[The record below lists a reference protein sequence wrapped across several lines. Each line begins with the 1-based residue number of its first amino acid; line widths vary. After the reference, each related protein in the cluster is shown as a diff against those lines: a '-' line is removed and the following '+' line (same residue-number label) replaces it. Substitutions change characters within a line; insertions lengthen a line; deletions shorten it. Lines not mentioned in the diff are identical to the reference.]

1 MFRRT
6 MNNIIRLETEFA
18 GRKLVLETG
27 RMAKQANGSVL
38 VQYGSTAVLVTATV
52 SKQRRE
58 GIDFFPL
65 VVDFVEKMYASGKI
79 PGGFYKREAK
89 PSTTAT
95 LTARLIDRP
104 IRPLFPEGF
113 RNEVQVIATVL
124 SYDKVNTP
132 DVLGII
138 GASAALSISDIPF
151 NGPVAAVNIGLLD
164 NQFVVNP
171 TVPQLEDSA
180 MEMCVAGKENAI
192 MMVEGGAQELTEKQM
207 IDALDYAHQEIKKL
221 LQFEQEFIQKAA
233 KPKGE
238 FEYDVKE
245 ENLIEKITE
254 LAEEK
259 IKKVVNIKTKKA
271 RQDALDE
278 IYEDVL
284 EYLEEN
290 LEEDEFEQKEA
301 QIKAVFDDL
310 VKKVVRAQIITHGKR
325 VDGRNLD
332 EIRPITCEI
341 DVLPATHGS
350 ALFTRGET
358 QSLGVVTLGTSADEK
373 VIDELD
379 EEYKK
384 KFYFH
389 YNFPPFSVGEVG
401 FLRSPGRRE
410 LGHGNLAERALQPV
424 IPHDEEKFPYTIRIV
439 SEILE
444 SNGSS
449 SMASVCSGTLA
460 LMAAGVPITKP
471 VAGVANGLIIEDGKY
486 VILTDI
492 IGLEDHYGDMD
503 FKVAGTDAGITALQ
517 MDIKVEGITKEI
529 MAEALQAAK
538 KARLFILNKIK
549 EVIAEPRP
557 EIAKTAPHIEVVKI
571 NPLKIGDV
579 IGPQGKIIKSIIEA
593 TGAVIN
599 IEDDGTIQIAS
610 QDESSIKAAKERVL
624 GLVAEPEIGKEYLG
638 VVTAIRDFGAFVEF
652 MPNHEGLVHISN
664 LEHQRTNKVE
674 DVVKVGDKV
683 YVKVIAIDKDGKV
696 QLSIKDAKGNKSQS
710 PRRDYNS
717 TRKQS
722 YHKK

>member
-1 MFRRT
+1 

-18 GRKLVLETG
+18 GRKLSLETG
-27 RMAKQANGSVL
+27 RMAKQANGAVL
-38 VQYGSTAVLVTATV
+38 VQYGGTTVLVTVTV

-65 VVDFVEKMYASGKI
+65 VVDFIEKMYASGKI

-124 SYDKVNTP
+124 SYDKINTP

-151 NGPVAAVNIGLLD
+151 NGPIAAVNIGLLD
-164 NQFVVNP
+164 NHFVVNP
-171 TVPQLEDSA
+171 TAPQLEDSSL
-180 MEMCVAGKENAI
+180 EMCVAGKENAI
-192 MMVEGGAQELTEKQM
+192 MMVEGGAQELAEEKM
-207 IDALDYAHQEIKKL
+207 LDALDYAHEEIKRL
-221 LQFEQEFIQKAA
+221 LQFERKFIEKAA
-233 KPKGE
+233 KPKSE
-238 FEYDVKE
+238 FEYDMKD
-245 ENLIEKITE
+245 ENLVEKTTE

-259 IKKVVNIKTKKA
+259 IKEVINIKGKKA
-271 RQDALDE
+271 RQDALDK
-278 IYEDVL
+278 IYEEIF
-284 EYLEEN
+284 EYFEEN
-290 LEEDEFEQKEA
+290 LEKDEFEQKEP
-301 QIKAVFDDL
+301 QIKTAFDDL
-310 VKKVVRAQIITHGKR
+310 AKKIVRAQIITQEKR
-325 VDGRNLD
+325 VDGRSPD

-373 VIDELD
+373 IIDELD

-389 YNFPPFSVGEVG
+389 YNFPPFSVGEVR
-401 FLRSPGRRE
+401 FLRAPGRRE
-410 LGHGNLAERALQPV
+410 LGHGNLAERALDAV

-471 VAGVANGLIIEDGKY
+471 VAGVANGLIIENSKY

-492 IGLEDHYGDMD
+492 LGMEDHYGDMD
-503 FKVAGTDAGITALQ
+503 FKVAGTDTGITALQ
-517 MDIKVEGITKEI
+517 MDIKVEGIRKEI
-529 MAEALQAAK
+529 MAEALQKAK
-538 KARLFILNKIK
+538 KARLSILEKIK
-549 EVIAEPRP
+549 KVIAEPRP
-557 EIAKTAPHIEVVKI
+557 EIAETAPHIEILKI
-571 NPLKIGDV
+571 NPAKIGDV

-593 TGAVIN
+593 TGVVIN

-610 QDESSIKAAKERVL
+610 PDENSIKAAKEKVL
-624 GLVAEPEIGKEYLG
+624 ELVAEPEIGKEYLG
-638 VVTAIRDFGAFVEF
+638 VVTTVRDFGAFVEF
-652 MPNHEGLVHISN
+652 MPHYEGLVHISN
-664 LEHQRTNKVE
+664 LEHRRTQKVE

-683 YVKVIAIDKDGKV
+683 YVKIIGIDKDGKV
-696 QLSIKDAKGNKSQS
+696 QLSMKDAEGNKLQK
-710 PRRDYNS
+710 PRRDYNP
-717 TRKQS
+717 T
-722 YHKK
+722 